1 MTPSFSIIT
10 ACKGRL
16 DHLKRS
22 LPKMLA
28 QKNAEVIVV
37 DYSCPEGTADFV
49 EREFP
54 QAKVIRVEGE
64 KGFSNWR
71 ARNLGAA
78 AASGAMLIFCDAD
91 TILADGAAEKLAKSM
106 PAKSFGFFTRHAT
119 EKFNRSGS
127 RLAKNQMRGFHVIP
141 AGAFKALEGYDE
153 VAGGYAAGGDTDLE
167 ERLMRRGLKG
177 HKLGDGIVE
186 DVIEHAPETRFTYHD
201 DPIAV
206 SYAAGLL
213 YRRAKMALMNLARKP
228 NLALKTRQS
237 LYQAARTAAANIAE
251 GKKVASMNVT
261 FERRAIGMPRQLGF
275 EEGHHSASI
284 VVRIDMNK
292 KIGRPPE

>member
-1 MTPSFSIIT
+1 MSPSFSIIT

-22 LPKMLA
+22 LPRMLA
-28 QKNAEVIVV
+28 QKDAEVIVV

-54 QAKVIRVEGE
+54 QAKVIRVKGE

-71 ARNLGAA
+71 SRNLGAA
-78 AASGAMLIFCDAD
+78 AASGTMLIFCDAD
-91 TILADGAAEKLAKSM
+91 TILADGAVEKLAKSM

-141 AGAFKALEGYDE
+141 AAAFKTLDGYDE

-167 ERLMRRGLKG
+167 ERLMRRGFKNYQ
-177 HKLGDGIVE
+177 LGDGVVE

-201 DPIAV
+201 DPIV
-206 SYAAGLL
+206 LSYAAGLL
-213 YRRAKMALMNLARKP
+213 YRRAKMALMNVTRKP
-228 NLALKTRQS
+228 NLPLKTRQD
-237 LYQAARTAAANIAE
+237 LYRAARLAAANLTK
-251 GKKVASMNVT
+251 GKNAASMNVT
-261 FERRAIGMPRQLGF
+261 FEKRVIGMPRQLGF

-284 VVRIDMNK
+284 VVRIDMRK
-292 KIGRPPE
+292 KIDRPPE